1 MEYFIF
7 ILAISLVFLFAVLF
21 TIGSKYLEK
30 YKKTFDVS
38 IGQSLWESFILIPSS
53 KIWTMAA
60 VMAIALGL
68 ALFLLSGSWLLAA
81 IVSVAV
87 LLIPP
92 FAAKMLIRKRQKK
105 LIHQFPDFLLSLS
118 NALRSGAGLQH
129 SIKLINET
137 SEKPIS
143 QEFGLFLHQ
152 IRLGSTIEESLTDLQ
167 IRNPSMNMSQFV
179 TLVKISYKTGG
190 NLASMLELLSN
201 NMRENN
207 LLLKKIDALTSQS
220 RMQSWIMSLLPIFLL
235 LVLTVVAPDLTD
247 YFFKNKYGYFA
258 LFLIFLMEVGG
269 VLTMRKLMKIKV
281 V

>member
-7 ILAISLVFLFAVLF
+7 ILAISLVILFAVLF
-21 TIGSKYLEK
+21 TIGSKYLDK

-60 VMAIALGL
+60 VMAVALGL
-68 ALFLLSGSWLLAA
+68 VLFLLSGSWLLAA